1 MSSKVI
7 VLGGGV
13 AGLSAA
19 HELAERGFA
28 VEVFERNSIP
38 GGKARSVEV
47 PDTGRDGRPGY
58 PGEHGFRFFPGFYK
72 HVTDTMKRIPYGD
85 NKHGVYDNLIAT
97 SRIEMALFDRAPFVM
112 CASFPRSMEDFILII
127 QDAYSDVLGVTKAD
141 CEFFG
146 ARIWQIL
153 TSCQQR
159 RDSEYE
165 KIGWWEFIDAE
176 NRSKAYQN
184 IFGYGLT
191 RSLVAAKANLAST
204 KTVGDIL
211 VQLIFNDLDPSV
223 ATDRVLNGPTND
235 VWICPWL
242 KHLES
247 MGVKY
252 HLNAEVTEITCVNK
266 VITGATV
273 EKDGERF
280 EVKGD
285 YYISAMP
292 VEKMAQV
299 ITESPALLE
308 ADPTISTVVELSEN
322 VAWMNGAQFYLKS
335 DAPICHGHVIYA
347 DSPWA
352 LTSISQ
358 HQFWSN
364 TDLSK
369 YGDGQVRGIL
379 SVDISEWTEPGIVVK
394 KPAQE
399 CTRDEVKTEVWAQL
413 KRSLNTMGQVVLSDD
428 NLLDWNLDSDIV
440 FEPEIADGT
449 LVSNESDSLSAQTQ
463 SVKTKNREPL
473 LVNLINTWHLRPNA
487 HIGISNLFLASDYV
501 QTYTDLATM
510 EGANEAARR
519 ATNAIIDASG
529 VHATPCRLWKLH
541 EPDILAPLRGY
552 DLVRFEMGLPWKKPL
567 SEIELKDFGHLAH
580 KH

>member
-1 MSSKVI
+1 MSPKVI

-28 VEVFERNSIP
+28 VEVYERNSIP

-47 PDTGRDGRPGY
+47 PDTGRDGRPGF
-58 PGEHGFRFFPGFYK
+58 PGEHGFRFFPRFYK
-72 HVTDTMKRIPYGD
+72 HVTDTMKRIPYGK
-85 NKHGVYDNLIAT
+85 NKNGVYDNLIDT

-112 CASFPRSMEDFILII
+112 CSRFPRSMEDFILVI
-127 QDAYSDVLGVTKAD
+127 QDAYSDALGVTKDD
-141 CEFFG
+141 CKFFG
-146 ARIWQIL
+146 ERIWQIM

-165 KIGWWEFIDAE
+165 KLGWWEFIDADS
-176 NRSKAYQN
+176 RSEAYQN

-211 VQLIFNDLDPSV
+211 VQLIFDDLEPGI

-235 VWICPWL
+235 VWINPWL

-247 MGVKY
+247 LGVQY
-252 HLNAEVTEITCVNK
+252 HLNSRVTEIICDGNQ
-266 VITGATV
+266 ITSV
-273 EKDGERF
+273 KIEKDGEHI

-285 YYISAMP
+285 YYVSAMP
-292 VEKMAQV
+292 VERMAQ
-299 ITESPALLE
+299 IIADSPQLLE
-308 ADPTISTVVELSEN
+308 ADPTLSTITDLSDN
-322 VAWMNGAQFYLKS
+322 VAWMNGAQFYLKT
-335 DAPICHGHVIYA
+335 DATICHGHVIYA
-347 DSPWA
+347 DAPWA

-358 HQFWSN
+358 HQFWLN
-364 TDLSK
+364 TDLSQF
-369 YGDGQVRGIL
+369 GDGQARGIL

-399 CTRDEVKTEVWAQL
+399 CTREEIKTEVWAQL
-413 KRSLNTMGQVVLSDD
+413 KRSLNTNGQVLLSDD

-440 FEPEIADGT
+440 FEPEVASGS
-449 LVSNESDSLSAQTQ
+449 LVSDDPDSLSAQSQ
-463 SVKTKNREPL
+463 SVKTSNREPL
-473 LVNLINTWHLRPNA
+473 LVNLINTWHLRPKA
-487 HIGISNLFLASDYV
+487 HTTIPNLFLASDYV

-519 ATNAIIDASG
+519 ATNAIIDVSG
-529 VHATPCRLWKLH
+529 VKAQPCKLWKLH
-541 EPDILAPLRGY
+541 EPDILAPLRAFDY
-552 DLVRFEMGLPWKKPL
+552 ARYELGLPWKKPL
-567 SEIELKDFGHLAH
+567 SSISLEDLGHLAH
-580 KH
+580 KE